1 MKISVDCFDD
11 HHMSATTIAAMPS
24 PIERI
29 SCLQA
34 SQVAYL
40 FTSNFLDELQK
51 NIFELKQEVSDWPF
65 LLTNETGCVLLIP
78 KICKHIH
85 INTQTNKKLME
96 KKEKKK
102 RQRQKQK
109 LNNSFEQNAIVQKK
123 KSKKKYDLESF
134 KSTLLQFPMIE

>member
-65 LLTNETGCVLLIP
+65 LLTNETGCVKKNVLKSSNRWCPASVMLDSIDP
-78 KICKHIH
+78 HKLAGMLH
-85 INTQTNKKLME
+85 NKK
-96 KKEKKK
+96 
-102 RQRQKQK
+102 
-109 LNNSFEQNAIVQKK
+109 SPAG
-123 KSKKKYDLESF
+123 
-134 KSTLLQFPMIE
+134 